1 MMTNS
6 SNDTIN
12 SSTIIELNFWRQI
25 LFRGNKLA
33 KTWQPYGSCAIASL
47 ITAIVRHSPASKLSI
62 SSVAATGFSYA
73 SITISACIS
82 AIVLSLGLPGEDRL
96 RKWALHGS
104 EANKSA
110 LAELL
115 FVFTWACLC
124 QLFVIIVC
132 VLSFVFGGDGQVLP
146 PKASSTHTFWLFT
159 SLLIFFYASFEL
171 FVIIETMWQIGA
183 VIIHEERKSLA
194 PQIEREGSP
203 SKVDDSARTEF
214 R

>member
-6 SNDTIN
+6 SNDPIN
-12 SSTIIELNFWRQI
+12 SSTTIQLSFWRQI
-25 LFRGNKLA
+25 HFRGNKLV
-33 KTWQPYGSCAIASL
+33 KTWQPYGSFAIAFL
-47 ITAIVRHSPASKLSI
+47 ITMIVQHSPASKLSI

-124 QLFVIIVC
+124 QLFVIIIC

-146 PKASSTHTFWLFT
+146 PKASFTHNFLLFA
-159 SLLIFFYASFEL
+159 SLLIFFYALFEL

-183 VIIHEERKSLA
+183 VIIHEERKSLK
-194 PQIEREGSP
+194 PKIERDGSP
-203 SKVDDSARTEF
+203 PKVHDSTGTKLG
-214 R
+214 